1 MQTIAAGFG
10 GTGQADVITAT
21 STEGTSLVSTA
32 VSFEVTGSTGGDSYT
47 EISCAFTG
55 SGVTSSAPVL
65 RLYSQP
71 DGMAQMMIFASIDEG
86 STATLGCTAL
96 IVSGDLGST
105 VGYRWDGG
113 IGQRANTSNM
123 TPQNNFTQITTP

>member
-1 MQTIAAGFG
+1 MLIIATGIG

-32 VSFEVTGSTGGDSYT
+32 VSFEVTGSEGDSYT
-47 EISCAFTG
+47 TISCEFTG
-55 SGVTSSAPVL
+55 SGVSSSAPVL

-86 STATLGCTAL
+86 ETATLDCTAV
-96 IVSGDLGST
+96 IVGGDVGTT

-113 IGQRANTSNM
+113 IGQRANTSNSI
-123 TPQNNFTQITTP
+123 PQNNFTQAP